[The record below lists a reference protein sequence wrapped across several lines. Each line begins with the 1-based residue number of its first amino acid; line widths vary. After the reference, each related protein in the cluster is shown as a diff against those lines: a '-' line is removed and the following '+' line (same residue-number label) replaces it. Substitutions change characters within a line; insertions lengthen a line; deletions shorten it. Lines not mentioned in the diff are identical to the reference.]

1 MLAHR
6 ARGKN
11 TCKHVGPIMS
21 EQSDAVR
28 RHEQMSDGIIET
40 LVRLAG
46 RNDAW
51 MAVLAATGYAA
62 AYVVLDHISNI
73 DVLRGFDVTPW
84 QPEAGLALAMLTVVG
99 LRMAP
104 VAVAAAL
111 LSSQILPD
119 QPAPL
124 APAFIGA
131 IFIGGSYAAAAAFLR
146 RVGRFDGRLHHSR
159 DIVMLILAAIPA
171 AGLGTGGYVA
181 TYAAFGLFAWHDVP
195 RVILQLWIGHAIGA
209 VVVAPLLLV
218 MINDPP
224 DLRAMLRRRRVWP
237 ALELVVQWGGIAGAL
252 SLFFA
257 LPQHRAELFYLLFL
271 PLVWIA
277 ARRGLAGAIWAVLTI
292 QCGLIAVLQVSEGSV
307 ATMRTFQ
314 LLMFAVATTGLML
327 GAAVSERQRA
337 ARALADSRSHLAT
350 ILNTA
355 RDGVVTIDAS
365 GRVESVNPAI
375 ERLFGQPA
383 ASLVGRTIRDL
394 IDMPSLPGLAS
405 VAHALPDG
413 AGGQE
418 LNAHYADGSTFP
430 IELSVGPFGAPG
442 REHYTL
448 VIRDITARREAE
460 TRTRVHQS
468 EVAQASRLTLAGEM
482 ASALAH
488 ELNQPLTAIAAYA
501 RGCLRL
507 LRPSDPELLREGVSE
522 VVHQAERAA
531 DVIARLREF
540 VRTGMVKPAPV
551 DVSALAENALGL
563 VRAEAEQSG
572 IQLRSRIPAGLPAAL
587 IDRVHVEQV
596 ILNLVRNAME
606 AMLFAKTSARTITL
620 DAREVDGQRIE
631 IMVTDS
637 GPGVAEEVT
646 SRLFHP
652 FVTTKSDGMG
662 LGLSISHSM
671 IEAHG
676 GRLRL
681 VRNSAAGASFAFDLP
696 LAARR
701 GDRHAG

>member
-1 MLAHR
+1 MMNEQSNAIR
-6 ARGKN
+6 RR
-11 TCKHVGPIMS
+11 GPI
-21 EQSDAVR
+21 
-28 RHEQMSDGIIET
+28 SDGVAET
-40 LVRLAG
+40 LIRLAG
-46 RNDAW
+46 RTDGW
-51 MAVLAATGYAA
+51 MVVLVATGYVA
-62 AYVVLDHISNI
+62 AYVVLDDISNI

-84 QPEAGLALAMLTVVG
+84 QPEAGLALAVLTVAG

-104 VAVAAAL
+104 VAIAAAL
-111 LSSQILPD
+111 MSSQILPD

-124 APAFIGA
+124 TPAFIGA
-131 IFIGGSYAAAAAFLR
+131 VFIGGCYAAAAAFLR
-146 RVGRFDGRLHHSR
+146 RIGRFDGRLHHSR
-159 DIVMLILAAIPA
+159 DIVMVILAAIPA
-171 AGLGTGGYVA
+171 AGIGTGGYVV
-181 TYAAFGLFAWHDVP
+181 TYAAFGLFAWPDVP
-195 RVILQLWIGHAIGA
+195 KVILQLWIGHAIGA
-209 VVVAPLLLV
+209 VVLAPLVLV

-224 DLRAMLRRRRVWP
+224 DLRGMLSRPRLWP
-237 ALELVVQWGGIAGAL
+237 ALELVAQWGGIAGAL

-355 RDGVVTIDAS
+355 RDGVVMIDAR
-365 GRVESVNPAI
+365 GRIEAANPAV
-375 ERLFGQPA
+375 ERLFGQTA
-383 ASLVGRTIRDL
+383 ATLVGRDISDL
-394 IDMPSLPGLAS
+394 IDVPSLPLLAS
-405 VAHALPDG
+405 AAQSLPER
-413 AGGQE
+413 AGGRRE
-418 LNAHYADGSTFP
+418 FNAHYADGSTFP
-430 IELSVGPFGAPG
+430 IELSVGPFGVPG

-460 TRTRVHQS
+460 TRTRAHQS

-507 LRPSDPELLREGVSE
+507 LRPSDPELLREGVGE

-531 DVIARLREF
+531 DVIARMREF

-551 DVSALAENALGL
+551 DVGALAENALGL

-572 IQLRSRIPAGLPAAL
+572 IRLRSRIPAGLPAVL

-606 AMLFAKTSARTITL
+606 AMLLSNASGGTITL
-620 DAREVDGQRIE
+620 DAREVDGQRLE
-631 IMVTDS
+631 IMVTDT
-637 GPGVAEEVT
+637 GPGLTEEVT

-652 FVTTKSDGMG
+652 FVTTKPDGMG

-681 VRNSAAGASFAFDLP
+681 VRNSAAGAVFAFDLP
-696 LAARR
+696 LAKRR
-701 GDRHAG
+701 GDTHAG